1 MQSSLALAKR
11 NALWMP
17 VVAAFVAASGCAN
30 ARGQNTA
37 ATPADRAAY
46 ESYALE
52 REGDVASGRA
62 IFSNPARST
71 CTLCHTVDGSGGRAG
86 PDLSGIGDKFPRR
99 ELIRSIL
106 EPSSTIAV
114 GYGTTTI
121 ERKSGGDVVGVIKQ
135 STPEFVEIVGADS
148 KPVRVPTND
157 IAEQR
162 ALPMSLMPEGLHA
175 SLSLQ
180 EFADLASYLQS
191 LRRAGEVGAAEIPRA
206 RRGVRFERFFGER
219 MQFKHPLWAEEI
231 PERPGYYIVLEQEG
245 RGWLVDKS
253 SDTKTPFLDLQATI
267 RRGPACGLLGVAF
280 HPRFASNRKYYLNYQ
295 VERNGRITTQVVER
309 KFAEDL
315 KIDSGEPSR
324 LLLEIPASTQDHVG
338 GCLTF
343 GSDGFLYIG
352 MGDTGPQND
361 PQGHGQDLA
370 TLQGKLLRIDVDR
383 ADDGRPYAIPADNPL
398 RDRSGARPEIWAYG
412 FREPWRFTFDS
423 VTKDLW
429 LGDVGQNEI
438 EEVSIVRPGENHG
451 WNVIEGDR
459 RFSERYRKSGE
470 TFTAPVFSY
479 PHRIGVSVTGGY
491 VYHGDRAPAL
501 KGWYIFA
508 DYESRRIW
516 ALRQTDRKPEKVI
529 EIGRAPSRVASFMQ
543 DRDGELYIVGFDS
556 GVIDRLALEQVDPTP
571 LQSRIVAETAE
582 RGPVSWRY
590 VLQQPASE
598 GWQRPEFDDSQW
610 KQSAGGFGTRGTPGA
625 IVRTEWNTGDIWL
638 RREFTA
644 PAENA
649 NATSLVLRVH
659 HDEDAEVFLNGV
671 PTARLPRWT
680 MGYVEVPV
688 SPEAARALVPG
699 KNVLAIHCHQNG
711 GGQYIDAGLVEYTNA
726 GDSEGK

>member
-1 MQSSLALAKR
+1 MQCSLALAKR

-17 VVAAFVAASGCAN
+17 AVAVSMAASMSAAAF
-30 ARGQNTA
+30 GQNTTA
-37 ATPADRAAY
+37 LPADKAAH

-52 REGDVASGRA
+52 REGDVANGRA
-62 IFSNPARST
+62 IFSNPARAT
-71 CTLCHTVDGSGGRAG
+71 CTLCHTVDGSGGHAG

-106 EPSSTIAV
+106 DPSSTIAV
-114 GYGTTTI
+114 GYGTSMIT
-121 ERKSGGDVVGVIKQ
+121 RKSGGDVVGVIKQ
-135 STPEFVEIVGADS
+135 STPEFVEIVGADA

-162 ALPMSLMPEGLHA
+162 AIPSSLMPEGLHA
-175 SLSLQ
+175 NLSLQ
-180 EFADLASYLQS
+180 DFADLTSYLQS
-191 LRRAGEVGAAEIPRA
+191 LRRAGEAGSAEIPRA
-206 RRGVRFERFFGER
+206 RRGVGFEHYFSELVMF
-219 MQFKHPLWAEEI
+219 QHPLWIDEI
-231 PERPGYYIVLEQEG
+231 PGRPGSFIVLEQEG
-245 RGWLVDKS
+245 RGWLVEKG
-253 SDTKTPFLDLQATI
+253 SDTKTLFLDLQTTI
-267 RRGPACGLLGVAF
+267 RRGPACGLLGMAF
-280 HPRFASNRKYYLNYQ
+280 HPRFASNAKYYLNYQ
-295 VERNGRITTQVVER
+295 VESRGRITTQVVER
-309 KFAEDL
+309 KFAADF
-315 KIDSGEPSR
+315 KSDSGEPSR

-343 GSDGFLYIG
+343 GPDGFLYIG

-361 PQGHGQDLA
+361 PQGHGQDLS
-370 TLQGKLLRIDVDR
+370 TMQGKLLRIDVDR
-383 ADDGRPYAIPADNPL
+383 AEGDRPYAIPADNPL
-398 RDRSGARPEIWAYG
+398 RDRAGARPEIWAYG

-438 EEVSIVRPGENHG
+438 EEVSIVRRGENHG

-459 RFSERYRKSGE
+459 GFSERYRKAGE
-470 TFTAPVFSY
+470 TFTPPVFSY

-491 VYHGDRAPAL
+491 VYHGKRAPAL
-501 KGWYIFA
+501 EGWYIFA

-516 ALRQTDRKPEKVI
+516 ALRQTDRTLEKII

-543 DRDGELYIVGFDS
+543 DREGELYVVGFDN

-571 LQSRIVAETAE
+571 LQSRVLAETAE
-582 RGPVSWRY
+582 RNQVTWRY

-598 GWQRPEFDDSQW
+598 GWQRAEFDDSQW

-625 IVRTEWNTGDIWL
+625 VVRTEWNTGDIWL

-644 PAENA
+644 PAS
-649 NATSLVLRVH
+649 ATSLALRVH
-659 HDEDAEVFLNGV
+659 HDEDAEVFLNGLL
-671 PTARLPRWT
+671 AMRLPRWT
-680 MGYVEVPV
+680 TGYVEIPL
-688 SPEAARALVPG
+688 SPEVAKALVPG

-711 GGQYIDAGLVEYTNA
+711 GGQYIDAGLVEYINA
-726 GDSEGK
+726 GEAAGR